1 MANSVSKGILLVT
14 IATLVGMFPT
24 ACNQRNVET
33 SYAGTGSRNATTQTG
48 PVQVANPATNNGE
61 PAKPSSELHKEMP
74 AGAALNQVVMENF
87 SFAPAVLTIKAGTK
101 VTWINRDDVPHTA
114 TENDKRFNSG
124 TMDTGGEFSFVFDSP
139 GTYSYFCALHPRM
152 TGQIIVK

>member
-33 SYAGTGSRNATTQTG
+33 SYADTGSRNAMTQTG
-48 PVQVANPATNNGE
+48 SVPVANPATNNGA
-61 PAKPSSELHKEMP
+61 PAKPSSEMHKKMP
-74 AGAALNQVVMENF
+74 AGAAQNQVVMENF
-87 SFAPAVLTIKAGTK
+87 SFAPAVLTVKAGTK